1 LQGQR
6 AKKGIFITTSSF
18 SLEAL
23 EYVSRI
29 ESKIILI
36 DGARLARLMFDH
48 GIGVAT
54 ASTYEVKRID
64 SDYFD
69 DI

>member
-1 LQGQR
+1 
-6 AKKGIFITTSSF
+6 
-18 SLEAL
+18 LEAL